1 MKRDTL
7 DEAVLEARRFIIRA
21 SALRTFQ
28 DQMAA
33 KEPER
38 ASGTHFNLWF
48 SGMSKHTAAV
58 RRSSLDLTKVLAR
71 LRQER

>member
-7 DEAVLEARRFIIRA
+7 DEAVLEARRFILRA

-28 DQMAA
+28 DKMVG

-48 SGMSKHTAAV
+48 PGMSAKTAAV
-58 RRSSLDLTKVLAR
+58 RRSSLDLTKILAR
-71 LRQER
+71 LRQEK

>member
-7 DEAVLEARRFIIRA
+7 DEAVLEARRFIHRA

-28 DQMAA
+28 DKCSH
-33 KEPER
+33 KEPDR

-48 SGMSKHTAAV
+48 PGMSAKTAAV
-58 RRSSLDLTKVLAR
+58 RRSSLDLTRVLAR
-71 LRQER
+71 LRQEK